1 MNRKFGGSRA
11 PTGTPSL
18 AWSCVVV
25 VVSLLAGASVVH
37 NIYKPNL
44 VRRFHCFLSL
54 MDPARKVFDEISS
67 KLCRQLQVL
76 METRRKSSA
85 ENDHGDGVTS
95 KQLPVART
103 LHCVN
108 ILNSTWLDLLPNLKV
123 GLELDHKATVA
134 ELQETLS
141 RQKNLNG
148 LNLTKEVHG
157 TPDIVYMAHD
167 CSKQT

>member
-123 GLELDHKATVA
+123 GLELDDKFPGIVVVA
-134 ELQETLS
+134 SLFCESSLWIEIIGRCFNLEIEKRKVAMLQS
-141 RQKNLNG
+141 P
-148 LNLTKEVHG
+148 V
-157 TPDIVYMAHD
+157 
-167 CSKQT
+167 